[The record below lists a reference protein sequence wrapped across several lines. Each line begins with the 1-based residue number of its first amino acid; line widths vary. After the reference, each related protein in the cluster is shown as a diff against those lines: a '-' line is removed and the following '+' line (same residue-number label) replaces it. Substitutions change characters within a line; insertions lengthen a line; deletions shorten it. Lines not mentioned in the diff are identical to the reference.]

1 MSDALKLNG
10 SDLNLDDFV
19 RVVRDNHQVEI
30 ASKALIKIQNGR
42 KRVETL
48 LENNTIA
55 YGINTG
61 FGSLCDTQIP
71 ADQLENLQL
80 NLIKSHASGT
90 GDALPNEVVRGILL
104 LRANSL
110 INDVSGVRS
119 ETIHRIL
126 DLLNLQIVPVIP
138 EHGSLG
144 ASGDL
149 IPLAHMSLVLI
160 GLGQAQLNNQT
171 LEGKLALEKANL
183 EPIRL
188 QAKEGLALINGT
200 AFSTSLAALALFDA
214 IKLVFVADVTCALTL
229 EALGGSP
236 APFSEVIHRYRPHKG
251 QQKSAEIVRRLTEGS
266 HLLGSSGH
274 VQDPYSLRCS
284 PQVHGATRD
293 AVEYAESVLSIEMNS
308 VTDNPLIID
317 HDSTIEGISGGN
329 FHGQPIAMAADL
341 LCIAVSELG
350 SIAER
355 RLEHL
360 LNPQLSRLPPF
371 LTKHS
376 GIHSGF
382 MSAQILAAS
391 LVSENKIYSH
401 PATVDSIPVSAN
413 QEDHVSMS
421 AHAGRKL
428 RCIIKNVEAILAIEL
443 LAGAQ
448 AIDLR
453 PATPSQLGLGTR
465 TTYKTIRDC
474 IPPLEEDRELSQDIA
489 KVADLIHSGIL
500 LEELEQLLH
509 N

>member
-19 RVVRDNHQVEI
+19 RVVRHNCQVEI
-30 ASKALIKIQNGR
+30 ASEALIKIQNGR

-48 LENNTIA
+48 LENNTVA

-71 ADQLENLQL
+71 SDQLENLQL

-90 GDALPNEVVRGILL
+90 GDPLPNDVVRGMLL

-126 DLLNLQIVPVIP
+126 DLLNLQIIPVVP

-160 GLGQAQLNNQT
+160 GLGQAQLNDHT
-171 LEGKLALEKANL
+171 LEGKLALEEANL
-183 EPIRL
+183 KPIVL

-200 AFSTSLAALALFDA
+200 AASTALAVLALWDA
-214 IKLVFVADVTCALTL
+214 IKLVFIADVACALTL
-229 EALGGSP
+229 EALGGNS
-236 APFSEVIHRYRPHKG
+236 APFSEVIHRYRPHEG
-251 QQKSAEIVRRLTEGS
+251 QQKSAEIIRQLTEGS

-274 VQDPYSLRCS
+274 VQDAYSLRCS

-293 AVEYAESVLSIEMNS
+293 AVKYAESVLSIEMNS

-317 HDSTIEGISGGN
+317 HDGTIEGVSGGN
-329 FHGQPIAMAADL
+329 FHGQPIAITADL

-350 SIAER
+350 SISER

-360 LNPQLSRLPPF
+360 LNPQLSGLHPF

-391 LVSENKIYSH
+391 LVSENKICSH

-428 RCIIKNVEAILAIEL
+428 RRIIKNVEEILAIEL

-453 PATPSQLGLGTR
+453 PATPSQLGPGT
-465 TTYKTIRDC
+465 TMAYKAIRDC
-474 IPPLEEDRELSQDIA
+474 IPPLEEDRELAPDIT
-489 KVADLIHSGIL
+489 KIADLIHSGIL
-500 LEELEQLLH
+500 IEALEKLVH
-509 N
+509 D